1 MKKNRILSLLMLTLF
16 SMNTVS
22 AEVINISS
30 GLNYS
35 STTNNNITPT
45 YKDKLHIATTITKE
59 FDSSSIDAS
68 KDEIGTVLE
77 GPGGFSL
84 GMGYLTPDIKFGY
97 MAINGLNL
105 VGMES
110 VPPTANYAGT
120 IVAYSDP
127 LKKAATP
134 WNLGANSKYTTF
146 ANQNVYSVGVS
157 YFTKSVV
164 STINNVDINKLDKYL
179 VQKNPSN
186 GRRFV
191 ATTLYTRWYY
201 DTDAKATGAGNK
213 DKAYFHSDPILK
225 GSVSGGPYLAIN
237 NYLDI
242 AMDVEGPNG
251 TTYRNQINNNPD
263 AYLIS
268 VSKLRAMGG
277 TGLPSATSDWAYLTY
292 DYPFKRTD
300 FTGTKVKNSKAV
312 LEKRMEYRRYIS
324 EDSSDENYSEEYEY
338 VYAYEKQ
345 TVNSKSSIPT
355 KQPQVSISISPKS
368 PDVTGAVSKYSLTT
382 TIVGLNQTYNSPSES
397 KEYTVYDKQDS
408 SATKDSLKNEPK
420 ETEMDIWH
428 RGVFNKNNNTY
439 SNLVGKV
446 TFTSPDGS
454 QSFTLDK
461 DISEGRNVVTEFTST
476 HGDLSNWTVKLDVQ
490 YTLHNRYMYEKIRY
504 TDTYKKDKTD
514 SNYMSNSQVKEYI
527 MSLSNNGSIT
537 YGQKI
542 DTFQSDILRT
552 TTKYKTDV
560 YGKGLTPNDILVVSA
575 KTYIPV
581 TNYNNIK
588 DSKKPV
594 VSVVVDPKNPTTQLE
609 NGVFYVS
616 GLINGIEPTISENLR
631 TAPSKVSYP
640 GMSSP
645 DSIPSGEKKFTEWHD
660 NIEVTKFQVIAPD
673 DEKWIDIDTSRGDT
687 PITAQG
693 ARDVVDVILSR
704 QQLSAKPTQVGVAT
718 IIIEYNYTYNY
729 RTQTEVTE
737 NSELVLDSD
746 GNLVPKDYTITYETF
761 SYSSSDRYTTTFNI
775 YSITGATVN

>member
-1 MKKNRILSLLMLTLF
+1 MKKTRILSLLMLTMF
-16 SMNTVS
+16 SINTVS
-22 AEVINISS
+22 AQVVNISS

-35 STTNNNITPT
+35 SNSSDKTPT
-45 YKDKLHIATTITKE
+45 YKDKLHIATTITKD
-59 FDSSSIDAS
+59 FDSSSIDAA
-68 KDEIGTVLE
+68 KDSIGTVLE

-97 MAINGLNL
+97 IAINGLNL
-105 VGMES
+105 VGMED

-127 LKKAATP
+127 LGKKSTP

-146 ANQNVYSVGVS
+146 ANQEVYSIGAS
-157 YFTKSVV
+157 YFTNSVA
-164 STINNVDINKLDKYL
+164 STINNVDISKLDNYL
-179 VQKNPSN
+179 VQTNPTN

-201 DTDAKATGAGNK
+201 DTNATATGAGNTN
-213 DKAYFHSDPILK
+213 KAYFHSDPILR
-225 GSVSGGPYLAIN
+225 GNVSGGPYLAIN

-251 TTYRNQINNNPD
+251 ITYRNQINENPN

-268 VSKLRAMGG
+268 VSKLKAMGG
-277 TGLPSATSDWAYLTY
+277 VGLPDSNSDWAYLTY

-300 FTGTKVKNSKAV
+300 FTGTKVQNKKAV
-312 LEKRMEYRRYIS
+312 LEKRIEYRRYIS
-324 EDSSDENYSEEYEY
+324 EDSSDENYSEKYEY

-345 TVNSKSSIPT
+345 TVNTKSSIPT
-355 KQPQVSISISPKS
+355 KQPQVSISVSSKS
-368 PDVTGAVSKYSLTT
+368 PDTNGAVSKYSLTT
-382 TIVGLNQTYNSPSES
+382 TIVGLNQTYNSPSDP
-397 KEYTVYDKQDS
+397 KEYTVYDDKDS
-408 SATKDSLKNEPK
+408 SAAKNSLKNEPK
-420 ETEMDIWH
+420 ENEMDIWH

-454 QSFTLDK
+454 QSFTLNQN
-461 DISEGRNVVTEFTST
+461 ISEGRNVVTEFTSQY
-476 HGDLSNWTVKLDVQ
+476 GDLSNWTVKLDVQ

-504 TDTYKKDKTD
+504 TDTYKKDKND

-527 MSLSNNGSIT
+527 MSLSNSGSIT

-542 DTFQSDILRT
+542 DTFQSSILRT

-560 YGKGLTPNDILVVSA
+560 YGKGLTPDDVLVVSA
-575 KTYIPV
+575 RTYIPV
-581 TNYNNIK
+581 TNYNSIK

-594 VSVVVDPKNPTTQLE
+594 VSVIVDPKNPTTQLE
-609 NGVFYVS
+609 NGEFS
-616 GLINGIEPTISENLR
+616 INGLINGMEPTISEDLR
-631 TAPSKVSYP
+631 SAPSRISYSGLP
-640 GMSSP
+640 SAT
-645 DSIPSGEKKFTEWHD
+645 SIPSGERRFSEWHD
-660 NIEVTKFQVIAPD
+660 DIEVTKFQIIAPD
-673 DEKWIDIDTSRGDT
+673 GEKWVDIDTSKGDA

-693 ARDVVDVILSR
+693 GRNVVDVILSK
-704 QQLSAKPTQVGVAT
+704 QHLSAKPTQVGVAT

-729 RTQTEVTE
+729 RTETEVSE
-737 NSELVLDSD
+737 SSELVLDSN

-761 SYSSSDRYTTTFNI
+761 SYSSSDRFTTTFNI

>member
-16 SMNTVS
+16 SINTVS
-22 AEVINISS
+22 AQVINISS

-35 STTNNNITPT
+35 STTDDSKEPT
-45 YKDKLHIATTITKE
+45 YKDKLHIATTIVKD
-59 FDSSSIDAS
+59 FDSSSIDAA
-68 KDEIGTVLE
+68 KDSVGTVVE
-77 GPGGFSL
+77 GSGGYSL
-84 GMGYLTPDIKFGY
+84 GMAYLTPDIKFGY
-97 MAINGLNL
+97 IGLKGLDFTSSMN
-105 VGMES
+105 
-110 VPPTANYAGT
+110 GT

-127 LKKAATP
+127 LRYGDTA
-134 WNLGANSKYTTF
+134 WNLGSSSLNVNWANGKIYDYGK
-146 ANQNVYSVGVS
+146 N
-157 YFTKSVV
+157 YFEDYVK
-164 STINNVDINKLDKYL
+164 STINNVSYDNIDKYL
-179 VQKNPSN
+179 VQTNPVN

-201 DTDAKATGAGNK
+201 DTIATATGTGDTTEN
-213 DKAYFHSDPILK
+213 YFHSDPIIT
-225 GSVSGGPYLAIN
+225 GNDSGGPYLGIN

-242 AMDVEGPNG
+242 AMDVEGTDG
-251 TTYRNQINNNPD
+251 TNVRKKINANKND
-263 AYLIS
+263 YLIS

-277 TGLPSATSDWAYLTY
+277 VGLPDSNSDWAFMTY
-292 DYPFKRTD
+292 DYPFVRTD

-761 SYSSSDRYTTTFNI
+761 SYSSSDKYTTTFNI